1 MKKTYK
7 IDVDCANCANKME
20 EVVRT
25 STLLCR
31 TSSRTA
37 RLSRT
42 IARSSC
48 KEKHE
53 PLEEGS
59 AAASFM
65 DKVAYLKAAC
75 KAKGSMLKR
84 CKVKNCKAKSCKVKN
99 CKVKRCNVKGCK
111 VKRCKVKRFKIRHS
125 KIIKYNKGLQ
135 NKGTKS

>member
-1 MKKTYK
+1 M
-7 IDVDCANCANKME
+7 
-20 EVVRT
+20 
-25 STLLCR
+25 
-31 TSSRTA
+31 SRTV
-37 RLSRT
+37 
-42 IARSSC
+42 ARSSC

-53 PLEEGS
+53 PLEERS

-75 KAKGSMLKR
+75 KAKGSMLKS